1 MSGLQP
7 IVVDRVC
14 SGFKF
19 QLVLYCIVVTRLAL
33 DCHQWSQ
40 IYYILYFNV
49 SHLGSADRIED
60 NDPGSDRYCETKYSW
75 PGLTQITILKKGSVS
90 FDQAI
95 T

>member
-1 MSGLQP
+1 M
-7 IVVDRVC
+7 
-14 SGFKF
+14 
-19 QLVLYCIVVTRLAL
+19 YCIIVTRLAL

-60 NDPGSDRYCETKYSW
+60 NDQGIDLYYETKYSW
-75 PGLTQITILKKGSVS
+75 PGLTQITILKKGSVN

-95 T
+95 TRLSHDIHIIFTYNKVKI